1 MKESQ
6 IIEFGPIEMAALRL
20 NNQIYVGKTH
30 AQCLVQEPKGVLRC
44 AEQGFV
50 TKNNI
55 FVDRKTGLEIAQYY
69 NQIKTKHPPLD
80 ELLSED
86 LFY

>member
-6 IIEFGPIEMAALRL
+6 IEKLGPIKMAALRYVDK
-20 NNQIYVGKTH
+20 IYVGKTH
-30 AQCLVQEPKGVLRC
+30 AHCFIQEPKGVLRN
-44 AEQGFV
+44 AEQGFI

-69 NQIKTKHPPLD
+69 KQINIKHPPLD
-80 ELLSED
+80 ELMSED